1 MTQIVRR
8 KGDWLS
14 AEVGGEVVMMRV
26 EIGNYVGMNEVGARI
41 WQLIE
46 TPCSIDALC
55 ATLVAEFD
63 VSPHECLADTTAF
76 LDEMVKQGAV
86 SLDEAEG

>member
-1 MTQIVRR
+1 MTRMVHR

-14 AEVGGEVVMMRV
+14 AEVGGEIVMMSV
-26 EIGNYVGMNEVGARI
+26 EMGNYVGMNEVGARI

-46 TPCSIDALC
+46 TPRSIEDLC
-55 ATLVAEFD
+55 AALVAEFA
-63 VSPHECLADTTAF
+63 VSPQECLADTTAF

-86 SLDEAEG
+86 SLGEAGS